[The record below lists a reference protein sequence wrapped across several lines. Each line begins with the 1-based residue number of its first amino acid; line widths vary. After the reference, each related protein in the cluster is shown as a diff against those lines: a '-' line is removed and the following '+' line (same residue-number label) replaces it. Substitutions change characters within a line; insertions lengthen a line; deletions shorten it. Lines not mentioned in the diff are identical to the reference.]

1 MSWTIIDVEISNLNI
16 THLIS
21 ENCCNKHGWVHVLVI
36 NGKHHHFDKPFSPR
50 TPSNTPVFVGY
61 IPSLL
66 LEVGS
71 YYPLHCWLHHVF
83 RLISPSLLVLDMP
96 KIVGLGKTSTSAVL
110 SQRFILPTFPHLKW
124 NIYQP
129 VTSTKVPVGAGMTA
143 AGELKSLDLESP
155 MVVIVLINP
164 TMGWWRVDVD
174 VLLAV
179 PPFPSDSPSVFLFL
193 CFPSSFIPHVHF
205 LRLRLPSFG
214 VCFLLFIIVFPY
226 YSSFLFFFSF
236 FFFSFSFSFSFF
248 FLLLFFFF
256 LIPSS
261 SSFFFLALPCS
272 YFFFLVLPCSLF
284 CQTHLTWHLLQVC
297 STAPQVVL
305 AFIKRNWE
313 ATFRVTDKM

>member
-1 MSWTIIDVEISNLNI
+1 M
-16 THLIS
+16 
-21 ENCCNKHGWVHVLVI
+21 KH
-36 NGKHHHFDKPFSPR
+36 
-50 TPSNTPVFVGY
+50 
-61 IPSLL
+61 
-66 LEVGS
+66 
-71 YYPLHCWLHHVF
+71 
-83 RLISPSLLVLDMP
+83 
-96 KIVGLGKTSTSAVL
+96 
-110 SQRFILPTFPHLKW
+110 LPTRYLHQGSRRSRHDSCWRAKITRPGVADGGYSFD
-124 NIYQP
+124 QP
-129 VTSTKVPVGAGMTA
+129 NNGLMKGWRWCFTCGPSFSFRFSFRFSF
-143 AGELKSLDLESP
+143 SL
-155 MVVIVLINP
+155 
-164 TMGWWRVDVD
+164 
-174 VLLAV
+174 
-179 PPFPSDSPSVFLFL
+179 
-193 CFPSSFIPHVHF
+193 FPSSFIPHVHF

-214 VCFLLFIIVFPY
+214 VCFLLFIVFPY

-236 FFFSFSFSFSFF
+236 FFFFSFSFSFF